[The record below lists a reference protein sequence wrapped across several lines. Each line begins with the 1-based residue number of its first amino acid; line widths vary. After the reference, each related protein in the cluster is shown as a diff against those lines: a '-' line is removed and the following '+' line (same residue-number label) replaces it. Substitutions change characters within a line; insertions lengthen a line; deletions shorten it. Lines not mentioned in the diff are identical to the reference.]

1 MPNYLI
7 INGSPHRGNTW
18 ALVSQIKKTIA
29 DLSPESVFEEIE
41 LTDLNLPFCTGC
53 SLCFRKGREF
63 CPHHKIMNTVFERI
77 EWCDGLIFATSTF
90 NMHPAAL
97 TKNLVDHFCFMLH
110 RPHFF
115 TKKALIISTTAGI
128 GADKAV
134 KYIDG
139 TLRGMGFN
147 KCYQFPAATHS
158 WNAYSPDGRMVNKC
172 GKIAKKFHSDV
183 ASMKKHAPRWLI
195 LIPYNLFRGMS
206 LGYLKGTEFEYMDG
220 AHWSDP
226 VRTGKVYD
234 SAIPVPFYKIPFG
247 SLFYFIGKLAP
258 KFITITYRK

>member
-18 ALVSQIKKTIA
+18 ALVNQIKKSIA
-29 DLSPESVFEEIE
+29 ALSPVSVFEEID
-41 LTDLNLPFCTGC
+41 LMNLNLPFCAGC
-53 SLCFRKGREF
+53 SLCFRKGHEC
-63 CPHHKIMNTVFERI
+63 CPHFKTMKTIFERI
-77 EWCDGLIFATSTF
+77 EWSDGLIFATTTF
-90 NMHPAAL
+90 NMHPTAL
-97 TKNLVDHFCFMLH
+97 TKNLIDHFCFMLH

-128 GADKAV
+128 GAGEAA

-147 KCYQFPAATHS
+147 KCYKFPITTHS
-158 WNAYSPDGRMVNKC
+158 WNAYSLDDKMINKC
-172 GKIAKKFHSDV
+172 AKTAKTFHDDV
-183 ASMKKHAPRWLI
+183 SSMKKHAPKWLI

-206 LGYLKGTEFEYMDG
+206 LGYVKGAEYEYMDG

-226 VRTGKVYD
+226 VRANKVYD
-234 SAIPVPFYKIPFG
+234 PVIPVPFYKKPFG
-247 SLFYFIGKLAP
+247 SLFYTIGKIAP